1 LMETLGLRPI
11 RAQAT
16 ASSADTKSLL
26 DLLLQTRQDAR
37 KVKQFVLADG
47 IRDGLTGLGY
57 EVEDLPDGKW
67 SVKKK

>member
-1 LMETLGLRPI
+1 METLGLRPI

-37 KVKQFVLADG
+37 KAKQFELADG